1 MIRLHVPTPLAP
13 DAAVAPT
20 LDQSRYLT
28 QVMRLKLGD
37 SLLVFNGIDGEWR
50 CVITEVLKKGVV
62 LRAEEQVRP
71 QAMGPDVQLLIAVV
85 KKSALEFAVEKATEL
100 GARRVG
106 LVVTHRTQ
114 VQHVRMDRLDAIA
127 IEAAEQTGRLDVP
140 MIDEP
145 VKLGDLLDGW
155 EAGRRLMFCDETGGA
170 PAWKTLREPS
180 PSRGEG
186 WVGVDAPPSPK
197 RAREAADAVG
207 QRHPSPSL
215 DHPASTPIPDGR
227 RPASGDP
234 SSTPLEGE
242 GRRWAIL
249 IGPEGGFSPEE
260 RERLRALPFTTA
272 VSLGPR
278 ILRADTA
285 AVAALTLWQAAVGDW
300 ER

>member
-1 MIRLHVPTPLAP
+1 MIRLHVPQSLAP
-13 DAAVAPT
+13 DAAVLPT

-28 QVMRLKLGD
+28 QVMRLKVGD
-37 SLLVFNGIDGEWR
+37 SLLVFNGRDGEWR
-50 CVITEVLKKGVV
+50 CVIAEILKKGVV
-62 LRAEEQVRP
+62 LRAGEQVRL
-71 QAMGPDVQLLIAVV
+71 QAMGPDVDLLIAVV

-106 LVVTHRTQ
+106 LVVTQRTQ

-140 MIDEP
+140 MIDAP
-145 VKLGDLLDGW
+145 VKLADLLDGF
-155 EAGRRLMFCDETGGA
+155 EAGSDSGRRLMFCDETGGA
-170 PAWKTLREPS
+170 PVTGALSPPPGGEGDHPKDGGGVSGRAHWTDPSTASRSPS
-180 PSRGEG
+180 P
-186 WVGVDAPPSPK
+186 VGGGDAGP
-197 RAREAADAVG
+197 
-207 QRHPSPSL
+207 
-215 DHPASTPIPDGR
+215 
-227 RPASGDP
+227 
-234 SSTPLEGE
+234 
-242 GRRWAIL
+242 WAIL

-260 RERLRALPFTTA
+260 RARLRALPFTTA

>member
-1 MIRLHVPTPLAP
+1 MIRLHVPTPLSP
-13 DAAVAPT
+13 EAAVLPT

-28 QVMRLKLGD
+28 QVMRLKTGD
-37 SLLVFNGIDGEWR
+37 SLLVFNGRDGEWR
-50 CVITEVLKKGVV
+50 CVISEILKKGVV
-62 LRAEEQVRP
+62 LRAEERVRP
-71 QAMGPDVQLLIAVV
+71 QALGPDVDLLIAVV

-100 GARRVG
+100 GARRVK
-106 LVVTHRTQ
+106 LVVTQRTQ

-140 MIDEP
+140 MIDAP
-145 VKLGDLLDGW
+145 VKLADLLDGW

-170 PAWKTLREPS
+170 PVTGA
-180 PSRGEG
+180 
-186 WVGVDAPPSPK
+186 VA
-197 RAREAADAVG
+197 EAGAG
-207 QRHPSPSL
+207 P
-215 DHPASTPIPDGR
+215 
-227 RPASGDP
+227 
-234 SSTPLEGE
+234 
-242 GRRWAIL
+242 WAIL

-285 AVAALTLWQAAVGDW
+285 AIAALALWQAAVGDW

>member
-1 MIRLHVPTPLAP
+1 MIRLHVPQPLTAG
-13 DAAVAPT
+13 AALLPT

-28 QVMRLKLGD
+28 QVMRLKIGD
-37 SLLVFNGIDGEWR
+37 GLLVFNGRDGEWR
-50 CVITEVLKKGVV
+50 CVITEILKKGVV
-62 LRAEEQVRP
+62 LRAEALARP
-71 QAMGPDVQLLIAVV
+71 QAMGPDVQLLVAVV

-106 LVVTHRTQ
+106 LAVTQRTQ

-140 MIDEP
+140 VIDEP
-145 VKLGDLLDGW
+145 VKLADLLDGW
-155 EAGRRLMFCDETGGA
+155 DPARRLMFCDETGGA
-170 PAWKTLREPS
+170 PVMAALSPPPS
-180 PSRGEG
+180 GEG
-186 WVGVDAPPSPK
+186 DRGAVEGRRVRAGADAPPPSF
-197 RAREAADAVG
+197 G
-207 QRHPSPSL
+207 WSPSPGGGGM
-215 DHPASTPIPDGR
+215 P
-227 RPASGDP
+227 
-234 SSTPLEGE
+234 
-242 GRRWAIL
+242 WAIL

>member
-1 MIRLHVPTPLAP
+1 MVRLFVNGDLGP

-20 LDQSRYLT
+20 LDQSHYLT

-37 SLLVFNGIDGEWR
+37 SLLAFNGHDGEWR
-50 CVITEVLKKGVV
+50 CVIAEILKKGVV

-71 QAMGPDVQLLIAVV
+71 QSTGPDLELLISVV

-100 GARRVG
+100 GVRRIR

-127 IEAAEQTGRLDVP
+127 IEAAEQTGRVDAP

-145 VKLGDLLDGW
+145 VRLGELLDGW

-170 PAWKTLREPS
+170 AAGPALRAA
-180 PSRGEG
+180 GEDP
-186 WVGVDAPPSPK
+186 W
-197 RAREAADAVG
+197 AV
-207 QRHPSPSL
+207 
-215 DHPASTPIPDGR
+215 
-227 RPASGDP
+227 
-234 SSTPLEGE
+234 
-242 GRRWAIL
+242 L

-260 RERLRALPFTTA
+260 RDRLRALPFTTA

-300 ER
+300 DR

>member
-1 MIRLHVPTPLAP
+1 MIRLHVPTPLSA
-13 DAAVAPT
+13 DTAVLPT

-37 SLLVFNGIDGEWR
+37 SLLVFNGRDGEWR
-50 CVITEVLKKGVV
+50 CVIAEILKKGVV
-62 LRAEEQVRP
+62 LRAGEQVRP

-106 LVVTHRTQ
+106 LVVTQRTQ
-114 VQHVRMDRLDAIA
+114 TQHVRMDRLDAIA

-145 VKLGDLLDGW
+145 MKLGELLDGW

-170 PAWKTLREPS
+170 PAMGALVPNPSEP
-180 PSRGEG
+180 
-186 WVGVDAPPSPK
+186 
-197 RAREAADAVG
+197 
-207 QRHPSPSL
+207 
-215 DHPASTPIPDGR
+215 
-227 RPASGDP
+227 
-234 SSTPLEGE
+234 
-242 GRRWAIL
+242 WAIL

-260 RERLRALPFTTA
+260 RERLRALPFAVA

-285 AVAALTLWQAAVGDW
+285 AIAALTLWQAAVGDW
-300 ER
+300 DR